1 MPVVDARPSVSCRV
15 ILVRHAHT
23 GMAGRFCGQS
33 DPPLSE
39 QGRAQLPG
47 LAEELAQYPLTHVF
61 SSDLLRSRETANF
74 IAAKTGLTV
83 ELLSGLR
90 ELGFGEWEGLDWDEV
105 SARDREYAEQWMK
118 RYPRL
123 PAPGGEDFGSF
134 RERVRNSFAELAAEI
149 HGGCAAVV
157 THAGVIRVLMLDLL
171 NLPENA
177 LAGLECGYAC
187 FRELRCESGQW
198 HLEG

>member
-1 MPVVDARPSVSCRV
+1 MPVDAGPCVSCRV

-39 QGRAQLPG
+39 QGRAQLPE
-47 LAEELAQYPLTHVF
+47 LAEQLAKYPLTHVF
-61 SSDLLRSRETANF
+61 SSDLLRCRETANF
-74 IAAKTGLTV
+74 IAAKKGLTV
-83 ELLSGLR
+83 ELLPGLR
-90 ELGFGEWEGLDWDEV
+90 ELGFGEWEGLDWDAV
-105 SARDREYAEQWMK
+105 SARDREYAEQWL
-118 RYPRL
+118 RQYPRL

-134 RERVRNSFAELAAEI
+134 RERVRNSFAELADQI

-171 NLPENA
+171 NLPESA

-187 FRELRCESGQW
+187 FRELRRESGRW
-198 HLEG
+198 HLQG